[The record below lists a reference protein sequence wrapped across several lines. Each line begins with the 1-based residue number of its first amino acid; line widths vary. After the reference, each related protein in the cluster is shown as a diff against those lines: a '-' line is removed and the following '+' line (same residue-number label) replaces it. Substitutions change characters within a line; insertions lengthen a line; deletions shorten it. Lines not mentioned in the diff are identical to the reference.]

1 MTTRERPV
9 DRGSRIARGDLIRV
23 GNDLRQARVGNGL
36 ALARVGLAG
45 ALSASQVSRIERGL
59 APTATVVQLARL
71 GAVVGLDVRV
81 NTYPGPDPIRDAAQV
96 RLIDRFRA
104 RLAPSLT
111 LRAEVPLPMPG
122 DLRAWDGWISGFVD
136 GDGMPLE
143 ADTRVADHQAR
154 LRRINSKMRDAGVEQ
169 LIWLVADT
177 RANRAA
183 MDAAGAILRDQ
194 FPVGTR
200 AAFNALAV
208 GRRPVGSALILL

>member
-1 MTTRERPV
+1 
-9 DRGSRIARGDLIRV
+9 
-23 GNDLRQARVGNGL
+23 
-36 ALARVGLAG
+36 
-45 ALSASQVSRIERGL
+45 
-59 APTATVVQLARL
+59 
-71 GAVVGLDVRV
+71 
-81 NTYPGPDPIRDAAQV
+81 
-96 RLIDRFRA
+96 
-104 RLAPSLT
+104 
-111 LRAEVPLPMPG
+111 
-122 DLRAWDGWISGFVD
+122 
-136 GDGMPLE
+136 MPLE

-200 AAFNALAV
+200 AAFNALAA